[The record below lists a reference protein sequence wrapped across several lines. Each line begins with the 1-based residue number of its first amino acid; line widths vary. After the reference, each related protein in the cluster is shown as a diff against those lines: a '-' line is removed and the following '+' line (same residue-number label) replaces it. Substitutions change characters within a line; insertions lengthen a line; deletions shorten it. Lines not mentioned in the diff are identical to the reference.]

1 MTSKAKIL
9 VSDDLAED
17 GLKILQAH
25 PALDVTYKP
34 GMKGPELLA
43 VIGEYEGLVI
53 RSATTVTKEVVE
65 AAKKLRVIGRA
76 GIGVDNVDVPAA
88 TARGIIVMNTPSGNA
103 TTTAEHA
110 LALMISMARKIPQAT
125 ALMKQGK
132 WDKKKFM
139 GTELTSKTLGV
150 VGLGNIGKILADRAR
165 GLKMAVVAYDP
176 FLTAE
181 VAEKIGVE
189 KVELPELYKRADFI
203 SVHTPLTDQTRG
215 LIGKTA
221 FDQMKKGV
229 RIVNAARGGI
239 VDEAALLEALE
250 SGKVGGAALDVFVE
264 EPPPANHPLVMH
276 ERVICTPHL
285 GASTDEAQVK
295 VAIEIAEQFGDFFQT
310 GQIRN
315 SVNVPALSADLLK
328 QLQPY
333 FQLGEK
339 LGSLLGQLHKETIEE
354 IDCRFEGEIAEYDV
368 KPISTAIVR
377 GILAPMLDLSV
388 NYVNAPSIAK
398 DRGIKLVTSKSSES
412 VDFTNLVTVTVRG
425 GKSTLS
431 VSGTILGRS
440 APRVTKFDDFW
451 LEASPNGTILVLRNY
466 DRPGVVG
473 ALGTTLGKNKVNIA
487 RMQLGLKP
495 GGDEAVSF
503 INIDSPAPQSVL
515 DEIAKL
521 PNMIS
526 VRQVK
531 L

>member
-1 MTSKAKIL
+1 MTKSKIL
-9 VSDDLAED
+9 VSDELAED
-17 GLKILQAH
+17 GLKILQSH

-34 GMKGPELLA
+34 GMKAPELIA
-43 VIGEYEGLVI
+43 AIPDYEGLVI
-53 RSATTVTKEVVE
+53 RSATTVTKEVID
-65 AAKKLRVIGRA
+65 AAKKLKVVGRA
-76 GIGVDNVDVPAA
+76 GIGVDNVDVAAA

-125 ALMKQGK
+125 ALMKAGK

-165 GLKMAVVAYDP
+165 GLKMVVVAYDP
-176 FLTAE
+176 FLTDD
-181 VAEKIGVE
+181 VAQKIGVE

-203 SVHTPLTDQTRG
+203 SVHTPLTDQTKG
-215 LIGKTA
+215 LVGKAA
-221 FDQMKKGV
+221 FEQMKKGV
-229 RIVNAARGGI
+229 RIINAARGGI

-264 EPPPANHPLVMH
+264 EPPPANHPLIMH
-276 ERVICTPHL
+276 EKVICTPHL

-295 VAIEIAEQFGDFFQT
+295 VAIEIAEQFGEYFQN

-333 FQLGEK
+333 FELGEK
-339 LGSLLGQLHKETIEE
+339 LGSLVGQLHQATIEE

-368 KPISTAIVR
+368 KPIATAIIR
-377 GILAPMLDLSV
+377 GVLAPALDLSV
-388 NYVNAPSIAK
+388 NYVNAPSIAR

-412 VDFTNLVTVTVRG
+412 EDFTNLVTVTVRSA
-425 GKSTLS
+425 GKSLS
-431 VSGTILGRS
+431 VSGTILGKA
-440 APRVTKFDDFW
+440 APRITKFDDYY
-451 LEASPNGTILVLRNY
+451 LEASLKGNILVLRNY

-473 ALGTTLGKNKVNIA
+473 ALGTTLGKNQVNIA

-495 GGDEAVSF
+495 GGTEAVSF
-503 INIDSPAPQSVL
+503 INIDSPAPQAVL
-515 DEIAKL
+515 DEISKL

-526 VRQVK
+526 ARQVK

>member
-1 MTSKAKIL
+1 
-9 VSDDLAED
+9 
-17 GLKILQAH
+17 
-25 PALDVTYKP
+25 
-34 GMKGPELLA
+34 
-43 VIGEYEGLVI
+43 
-53 RSATTVTKEVVE
+53 
-65 AAKKLRVIGRA
+65 
-76 GIGVDNVDVPAA
+76 
-88 TARGIIVMNTPSGNA
+88 
-103 TTTAEHA
+103 
-110 LALMISMARKIPQAT
+110 MISMARKIPQAT
-125 ALMKQGK
+125 ALMKAGK

-139 GTELTSKTLGV
+139 GTELTSKVLGI

-165 GLKMAVVAYDP
+165 GLKMIAIAYDP

-203 SVHTPLTDQTRG
+203 SVHTPLTDQTKG
-215 LIGKTA
+215 LVGKAA

-229 RIVNAARGGI
+229 RIINAARGGI

-264 EPPPANHPLVMH
+264 EPPPANHPLIMH

-295 VAIEIAEQFGDFFQT
+295 VAIEIAEQFGDFFQS

-333 FQLGEK
+333 FELGEK
-339 LGSLLGQLHKETIEE
+339 LGSLLGQLHQETIQE
-354 IDCRFEGEIAEYDV
+354 IDCRFEGEIASYDV

-377 GILAPMLDLSV
+377 GILAPALDLSV

-398 DRGIKLVTSKSSES
+398 DRGIKLVTSKSNES
-412 VDFTNLVTVTVRG
+412 TDFTNLVTVTVRSS
-425 GKSTLS
+425 GKSLS
-431 VSGTILGRS
+431 VSGTILGKA
-440 APRVTKFDDFW
+440 APRITKFDDHF
-451 LEASPNGTILVLRNY
+451 LEASLKGTILVLRNL
-466 DRPGVVG
+466 DKPGVVG
-473 ALGTTLGKNKVNIA
+473 ALGTTLGKNGVNIA

-495 GGDEAVSF
+495 GGTEAVSF
-503 INIDSPAPQSVL
+503 INIDSPAPQAVL
-515 DEIAKL
+515 DEISKL